1 MIKKTIHKINAKGK
15 SKGERVANVMNLF
28 GSIQRGLSHSL
39 TIHRNSN
46 NRGIYPLEHLF
57 ETCTTHNNIRI
68 WCKMIFNLQVLR
80 NGLTDPKLWEWGLE
94 LRCKYLERQL
104 AAEAVVVKRWLEVF
118 VFINIEGMYGLLN
131 PFFCLLRKRM
141 ITFDNLSAPSQRMS
155 FGLINLY

>member
-1 MIKKTIHKINAKGK
+1 MIKKTIHKINAESKCK
-15 SKGERVANVMNLF
+15 SERVANTMNLF

-46 NRGIYPLEHLF
+46 NWGVYPLEHLF
-57 ETCTTHNNIRI
+57 KTCTAHNNVRI

-80 NGLTDPKLWEWGLE
+80 YGLTDPKLWEWRLE

-104 AAEAVVVKRWLEVF
+104 AAEAVVVKRCFEVF

-131 PFFCLLRKRM
+131 PFFCLLRKGV

-155 FGLINLY
+155 FGLINFY